1 MDRNELSSFQVSNP
15 WISEERTT
23 AAVCN
28 AIRLAERSGHLK
40 SRRDETLGE
49 MAQSLQDNSPSLHL
63 IKQLREMSE
72 RGQQLDETNNEIQC
86 RLMDKETRD
95 ITHLD
100 VIESKVSQLDT
111 MTAHLQAIVES
122 KDHLINRLQQ
132 PFVGD
137 SLKVEATYHRHVK
150 ELFPLAATSLAELN
164 GNLETVQWASDFNM
178 KDGRMDETLMAIST
192 SLAQLQTSFQTICQ
206 LRNTLEKC

>member
-1 MDRNELSSFQVSNP
+1 
-15 WISEERTT
+15 
-23 AAVCN
+23 
-28 AIRLAERSGHLK
+28 
-40 SRRDETLGE
+40 
-49 MAQSLQDNSPSLHL
+49 
-63 IKQLREMSE
+63 
-72 RGQQLDETNNEIQC
+72 
-86 RLMDKETRD
+86 
-95 ITHLD
+95 
-100 VIESKVSQLDT
+100 

-178 KDGRMDETLMAIST
+178 KDGRMVSQLTKFVHYYATLLYLFYNNLFSGI
-192 SLAQLQTSFQTICQ
+192 
-206 LRNTLEKC
+206 